1 MAILVPGPGF
11 IAAGSG
17 WQIFPPPSGNPIGS
31 STPRQGENL
40 NIYETINPSVQII
53 AQGSLVCPG
62 GTPGP
67 VQPSPELITGISIAR
82 GSAPNLSGVGVSVL
96 SGGVGN
102 ISEMTMPVFSE
113 PYVVYN
119 RIQITPGLPTLTLP
133 APLTGYISEKYMWD
147 QEYAAGTYNID
158 TEKLKEDK
166 IVGASYD
173 RGIGTRKRPFP
184 EKALVQRKDIPG
196 SGPLT
201 TSQITPKAPGQAA
214 TSGSSAI
221 ETASKNSSYT
231 ISYRPSLIRTLRFFY
246 TITVTSTCPPYIFYF
261 PAYMDVDNNWDNHA
275 KRVTYRIN
283 RSKGPLPGTVK

>member
-17 WQIFPPPSGNPIGS
+17 WKILPPPSGNPIGS

-40 NIYETINPSVQII
+40 NIYEIINPSVQII
-53 AQGSLVCPG
+53 AQGSLACP
-62 GTPGP
+62 
-67 VQPSPELITGISIAR
+67 SSELINGISIAR
-82 GSAPNLSGVGVSVL
+82 GSAPNLSGIGVSVL
-96 SGGVGN
+96 SGGVRN
-102 ISEMTMPVFSE
+102 IPEMSMPVFSE

-119 RIQITPGLPTLTLP
+119 RIQIAPGLPTLTLP
-133 APLTGYISEKYMWD
+133 APLTGYISEKYLWD
-147 QEYAAGTYNID
+147 QEYAAGTYSTD
-158 TEKLKEDK
+158 TAKLNQDQ

-173 RGIGTRKRPFP
+173 RGIGIRKRPFP
-184 EKALVQRKDIPG
+184 EKALVPRKDISAG
-196 SGPLT
+196 SSLFLST
-201 TSQITPKAPGQAA
+201 ITPMAPGQAA

-231 ISYRPSLIRTLRFFY
+231 ISYRASFIRTLRFFY